1 MLTQGGVQVSLLSQ
15 AAGPQGS
22 TIFTFGSITVPGPK
36 SPGLYSPGLVFA
48 LIVIIK
54 MVTVAP

>member
-1 MLTQGGVQVSLLSQ
+1 MLTQEGVQVSLLSQ

-22 TIFTFGSITVPGPK
+22 TIFTFGSITVPGLK
-36 SPGLYSPGLVFA
+36 SPGLYYPGLVFV

-54 MVTVAP
+54 LVTIAP